1 MSVRLLYSYVTLK
14 VLDFVSW
21 KTTFYCDYSS
31 VEKTLLSYTSVDSLL
46 FFLLASD
53 QLLLSWFSLVEWML
67 PGPLSLLLML
77 FSSFKQF
84 LLTSSDVLKMVNTK
98 RFMGPMLEKR
108 YKLINKKK
116 TNRETNWAQH
126 TIQNTWREGSL
137 WLIAG
142 PCLRMGTP
150 GWTVDG
156 YHSWYKVLGDTKS
169 ISGINHISFF
179 RFDCGYHS
187 W

>member
-1 MSVRLLYSYVTLK
+1 MKQHLASCFESQMVYKLQTRPNQTFMSVRLLYSYVTLK

-46 FFLLASD
+46 FFPLVSG

-77 FSSFKQF
+77 FSWTWSFEQF
-84 LLTSSDVLKMVNTK
+84 LLTSSDVLKIVNTK

-108 YKLINKKK
+108 YILSSKRKQKDKQIE
-116 TNRETNWAQH
+116 RS
-126 TIQNTWREGSL
+126 IQKHLER
-137 WLIAG
+137 
-142 PCLRMGTP
+142 R
-150 GWTVDG
+150 
-156 YHSWYKVLGDTKS
+156 
-169 ISGINHISFF
+169 
-179 RFDCGYHS
+179 
-187 W
+187 